1 MKSQGAE
8 ECGGID
14 MVCLMLRVFA
24 VHSHHSLNS
33 SLYVYALDKRYEEYI
48 LHVYITREED
58 ITLMHPLMTKT

>member
-1 MKSQGAE
+1 
-8 ECGGID
+8 